1 MLGGTIGP
9 NVPAVVS
16 KPIENRLLYP
26 ASTKAGYIIV
36 PMAITVAGLEPD
48 IEPKNKQASTAAAA
62 NPPGTQPMIDLA
74 SPINRSDNPPMRI
87 NSAAKI
93 KKGMDI
99 KEKLFIP
106 ENIRMG
112 TTTGLIAPKKY
123 SVAVTANAS
132 AAKIGSPNNKRAKKI
147 ETNGADIPIIYA
159 ALMSEE
165 LAFNYLIYFHLWRR
179 SKYNHIIKHATK
191 GG

>member
-36 PMAITVAGLEPD
+36 PMAITVAGLQPD

-74 SPINRSDNPPMRI
+74 RPINRSDNPPTRI
-87 NSAAKI
+87 KSAAKR
-93 KKGMDI
+93 KKGTDI
-99 KEKLFIP
+99 K
-106 ENIRMG
+106 
-112 TTTGLIAPKKY
+112 AKKY
-123 SVAVTANAS
+123 NTEN
-132 AAKIGSPNNKRAKKI
+132 
-147 ETNGADIPIIYA
+147 
-159 ALMSEE
+159 M
-165 LAFNYLIYFHLWRR
+165 
-179 SKYNHIIKHATK
+179 
-191 GG
+191 